1 MSLIKEPA
9 WICIFPYIRYSLLR
23 TKFLHMI
30 TQFELQG
37 NQKKEDEILLFLFK
51 ISPDSLS
58 YSSNLTIGCWGSY
71 FLLEILL
78 KILRR
83 NFYLRSLQAC

>member
-1 MSLIKEPA
+1 MLNSVGAFSLLLPIKANREAEISQTADPLMYFTMSLIKEPA

-37 NQKKEDEILLFLFK
+37 NQKEEEFYLYY
-51 ISPDSLS
+51 ISPP
-58 YSSNLTIGCWGSY
+58 
-71 FLLEILL
+71 
-78 KILRR
+78 
-83 NFYLRSLQAC
+83 Q